1 MSRHADIVAEIPRLR
16 RYARA
21 LTGDATHADD
31 LVQDTMERALGK
43 WSLWR
48 PGNLRAWLFSIMHNL
63 FVNQMRRPQV
73 VDYSGDGALPELPT
87 RATQSDA
94 LELQDLA
101 RNLSLL
107 SEEQREVLLLVGLE
121 DLSYEDTARILGVPI
136 GTVMSRLSRGRE
148 RLRVLLAGCEPA
160 ETHLRVV
167 K

>member
-21 LTGDATHADD
+21 LTGDATRADD
-31 LVQDTMERALGK
+31 LVQDTLERALGK
-43 WSLWR
+43 WPLWR
-48 PGNLRAWLFSIMHNL
+48 PGNLRAWLFAIMHNL
-63 FVNQMRRPQV
+63 FVNQMRSPRV
-73 VDYSGDGALPELPT
+73 VDYPGDGAIPEMST
-87 RATQSDA
+87 RATQTDV
-94 LELQDLA
+94 LELHDLA
-101 RNLSLL
+101 RSLSLL
-107 SEEQREVLLLVGLE
+107 NVDQREVLLLVGLE
-121 DLSYEDTARILGVPI
+121 ELSYEDTARILGVPI